1 MLGNH
6 QIMGNQ
12 RMMGGHPGHQMGF
25 HPQQM
30 GFQPGF
36 NPSTQPLQQI
46 PENTAPI
53 PNAQG
58 KDYYRD
64 FQVIFII

>member
-1 MLGNH
+1 MGLMGNPNMLGNH
-6 QIMGNQ
+6 QLMGNQ
-12 RMMGGHPGHQMGF
+12 RMMGPHPGLPMGF

-36 NPSTQPLQQI
+36 NPTTQPLQQI

-53 PNAQG
+53 LNTQG
-58 KDYYRD
+58 KD
-64 FQVIFII
+64 